1 MGQEAVEA
9 IFPDAKGKWKE
20 DAAEGSPSHDP
31 KKKKK
36 KGRHGKQQR

>member
-1 MGQEAVEA
+1 MGKEVVGA

-20 DAAEGSPSHDP
+20 DAAEDSASRDP

-36 KGRHGKQQR
+36 KGKPRKRQH